1 MLQSH
6 IEYLITGACWWNPG
20 LGVNASRRFSD
31 FEELLVYLN
40 SAYPFAVFP
49 HLPTKGL
56 LTTNMVHETNEF
68 LETRRRSLEYFLK
81 KLLTHENVVAD
92 GRMGPT
98 TLDSKV
104 VSFLSKDKDVLQ
116 I

>member
-6 IEYLITGACWWNPG
+6 IEYSISGACSWNPG
-20 LGVNASRRFSD
+20 LVINSSRRFSD
-31 FEELLVYLN
+31 FEELLTYLN

-49 HLPTKGL
+49 HLPTKGI
-56 LTTNMVHETNEF
+56 LTTNMVHESNEF
-68 LETRRRSLEYFLK
+68 LEGRRRSLEYFLK
-81 KLLTHENVVAD
+81 KLLTHDNVVAD

-104 VSFLSKDKDVLQ
+104 VSFLCKDKEVTQ